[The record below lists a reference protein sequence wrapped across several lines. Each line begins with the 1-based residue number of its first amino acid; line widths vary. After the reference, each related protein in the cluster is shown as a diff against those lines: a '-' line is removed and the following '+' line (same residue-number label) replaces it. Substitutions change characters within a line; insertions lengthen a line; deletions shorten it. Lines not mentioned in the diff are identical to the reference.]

1 MTSYRLYGDA
11 GERSIDGGNSWG
23 VVIGCGDG
31 FTEDEK
37 EHKIYS
43 AYTFSDLRTECIE
56 VPNSGDVIFRDD
68 GVSQTVLT
76 VSFSAT
82 GWGEDIVGSDTPAA
96 NSFLTLMT
104 DDTGMH
110 GSSFECQS
118 GMMTYD
124 LATDIPLFG
133 GSPELSTGSGASSIH
148 WPPNSGDF
156 QSENIVNLHLKRAT
170 TLSNLQCQQLA
181 GGVWEWCVRKNDSC
195 STNVTVDI
203 TGVGFFEDTT
213 GSESFAADD
222 TFNFGG
228 IQCTGTWQLTN
239 WGCVSDTSSDW
250 WGTQQNFF
258 TTREYMPFDCDVEGV
273 TTADDNFF
281 ARIGNVTAENLQG
294 FIGIAGSGTRDV
306 SLRINSSDSSNL
318 TVSWT
323 VTGLIE
329 DTTGSEAITD
339 GDSVQTSSASS
350 GDSVSV
356 NWIGIEIIQPD
367 VAVLAYGFWF

>member
-11 GERSIDGGNSWG
+11 GDRSIDGGNTWG
-23 VVIGCGDG
+23 ALIGCFDG
-31 FTEDEK
+31 FTESHQ

-56 VPNSGDVIFRDD
+56 VPESGDVVFRDD
-68 GVSQTVLT
+68 GVSQTVLL

-82 GWGEDIVGSDTPAA
+82 GWGEDLVGSDTPAA
-96 NSFLTLMT
+96 NSLCNLMT

-110 GSSFECQS
+110 GSTFECQS
-118 GMMTYD
+118 GMLTYD
-124 LATDIPLFG
+124 LASDIPMFG
-133 GSPELSTGSGASSIH
+133 GSPEISTGSGSDIF
-148 WPPNSGDF
+148 WPPKGGDF

-170 TLSNLQCQQLA
+170 TLSNLQANQLA
-181 GGVWEWCVRKNDSC
+181 GVNYEWCIRKNGSC
-195 STNVTVDI
+195 STNVTLTL

-213 GSESFAADD
+213 GSESYSADD
-222 TFNFGG
+222 TFNFAG
-228 IQCTGTWQLTN
+228 IATSGTWQLTM
-239 WGCVSDTSSDW
+239 WGCDSDTSSDW

-273 TTADDNFF
+273 TTADDNFL
-281 ARIGNVTAENLQG
+281 ARIGSVTAENLQG

-306 SLRINSSDSSNL
+306 SLRVNSSDSSNL

-356 NWIGIEIIQPD
+356 NWIGIEMLQPPD
-367 VAVLAYGFWF
+367 VAPLAYGFWF